1 MFNMEHP
8 INILERYWNF
18 TEFRSNQ
25 EAIINAIID
34 GEDTFVLLPT
44 GGGKSLCFQIP
55 ALAKEGICIVIS
67 PLIALMKD
75 QVQSLNDKGIKAM
88 ALTSGISY
96 SQLDTLLDNCIY
108 GNYKFLYLSPERLQ
122 QELVQDRIKQMHVN
136 LIAVDEAHCI
146 SQWGSDFRPAYK
158 NINLLRRLHPSVNVV
173 ALTASA
179 KPEVVEDII
188 KELDFIQPKIFKK
201 SFDRPNLSYMV
212 FHEEDKYYR
221 LETILKK
228 HKAPSIIYVRNRKL
242 TLDVC
247 NFLKSKNMTATYYHG
262 GLSNIE
268 KDSNMTTWLNN
279 QKQVMVATNAFGM
292 GIDKPDVKTVIHINL
307 PESIESY
314 FQEAGRVGRNGDK
327 AFAVILKNKSDKVLL
342 KNQFLNVLPTV
353 NFVKQVYRKLCNY
366 FQISYGEGEYLTF
379 DFDFNTF
386 CKTYNFSSMLCYN
399 ALLHLDRN
407 SVITLSKQFKNK
419 VTAQFIISSS
429 ALFNYLETHLD
440 FNVVV
445 KSILRMYGGI
455 FDHVTKIDLGRIA
468 EKASVNEN
476 VLINI
481 LQELEN
487 DDIITL
493 NLAKTDAQITFIEPR
508 EDDKT
513 INRIA
518 SIIEQQNN
526 LKQNQVKAI
535 LDYVEN
541 DTVCKNVQ
549 LLSYF
554 GEKDIKPCKTC
565 SVCLKNIKNKTPLD
579 INSIKK
585 RIIELLENGDQSS
598 RNMIADLNCS
608 ETDLK
613 TVLKLLL
620 EHNIITIT
628 PTNTYKLSH
637 L

>member
-1 MFNMEHP
+1 MEHP

-18 TEFRSNQ
+18 TSFRPQQ
-25 EAIINAIID
+25 EAIINAVID

-55 ALAKEGICIVIS
+55 ALAKKGICIVIS

-75 QVQSLNDKGIKAM
+75 QVLALNNKGIKAM
-88 ALTSGISY
+88 SITSGISY
-96 SQLDTLLDNCIY
+96 NQLDILLDNCIY

-122 QELVQDRIKQMHVN
+122 QELVQDRIRQMPVN

-158 NINLLRRLHPSVNVV
+158 NITLLRQLQPSVNVV

-179 KPEVVEDII
+179 KPEVVQDIV
-188 KELDFIQPKIFKK
+188 KELDFINPKIFKQ
-201 SFDRPNLSYMV
+201 SFFRPNLAYMV
-212 FHEEDKYYR
+212 FNENDKYYR

-228 HKAPSIIYVRNRKL
+228 HKASSIIYVRNRKL
-242 TLDVC
+242 TLDISA
-247 NFLKSKNMTATYYHG
+247 FLNSKKITATHYHG
-262 GLSNIE
+262 GLSNNE
-268 KDSNMTTWLNN
+268 KDKNMTAWINN

-292 GIDKPDVKTVIHINL
+292 GIDKPDVKTVIHLNL

-327 AFAVILKNKSDKVLL
+327 AFAVILKNDGDKALV
-342 KNQFLNVLPTV
+342 KNQFLSVLPTV
-353 NFVKQVYRKLCNY
+353 KLVKLVYKKLCSY

-386 CKTYNFSSMLCYN
+386 CKTYKFSPITCYN
-399 ALLHLDRN
+399 SLLILDRN
-407 SVITLSKQFKNK
+407 SIITLSRQFKNK
-419 VTAQFIISSS
+419 VTVQFIISSKS
-429 ALFNYLETHLD
+429 LFGYLETHKD
-440 FNVVV
+440 YNIVI
-445 KSILRMYGGI
+445 KSILRIYGGV
-455 FDHVTKIDLGRIA
+455 FDYVTKIDITKVA
-468 EKASVNEN
+468 EKASVSESR
-476 VLINI
+476 ITHI

-487 DDIITL
+487 DKIISL
-493 NLAKTDAQITFIEPR
+493 NLAKTDAQITFITPR

-518 SIIEQQNN
+518 KIIEQQNT
-526 LKQNQVKAI
+526 LKQQQVKSM
-535 LDYVEN
+535 LEYTEN
-541 DTVCKNVQ
+541 DSVCKSIQ
-549 LLSYF
+549 LLAYF
-554 GEKDIKPCKTC
+554 GEKNSKDCGIC
-565 SVCLKNIKNKTPLD
+565 SVCIKSKKDKKPQDLK
-579 INSIKK
+579 SIKK
-585 RIIELLENGDQSS
+585 EIIQLLENGEQSS
-598 RNMIADLNCS
+598 RAIIAHLNCD
-608 ETDLK
+608 EKDMK

-620 EHNIITIT
+620 EHQIISIT